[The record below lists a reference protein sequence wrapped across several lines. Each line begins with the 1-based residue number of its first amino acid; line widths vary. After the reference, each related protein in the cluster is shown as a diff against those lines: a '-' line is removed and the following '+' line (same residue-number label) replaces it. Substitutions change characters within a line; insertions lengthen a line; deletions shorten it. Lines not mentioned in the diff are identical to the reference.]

1 MLGNSTLEPNS
12 SSCPRSGQVPGA
24 ALVEEL
30 RSAADML
37 TVNVV
42 RARCARCGKKAACN
56 TSNREPSP
64 RQTLNLKVF

>member
-1 MLGNSTLEPNS
+1 MLGNFVLEPNS

-24 ALVEEL
+24 ALAEEL

-42 RARCARCGKKAACN
+42 RARCALGKISE
-56 TSNREPSP
+56 SNVQHIKS
-64 RQTLNLKVF
+64 